1 MPASLL
7 VFYSAKL
14 TWQTTI
20 LSLTQNTLYCECTRI
35 FALDALVSV
44 FHVAVRS
51 SVTLKDLNLVRAYM
65 HYLSCQCYGLI
76 WHLLHEHALCSR
88 MVFIQDS
95 GAWPCTYIHLSLL
108 SQFRIFFPVLI
119 LFFFSSFSL
128 FSMGHSVARC
138 VRSLAPVTSLTG
150 TNTLCLLA
158 LFTGSLTHFTRSLV
172 GQLKFMDMC
181 SRC

>member
-119 LFFFSSFSL
+119 LFFFLLLSL
-128 FSMGHSVARC
+128 FNGPLG
-138 VRSLAPVTSLTG
+138 RSLRSFARTG
-150 TNTLCLLA
+150 
-158 LFTGSLTHFTRSLV
+158 HFTHWDQHSLFARFV
-172 GQLKFMDMC
+172 HGLAHSLYSLPCGTVKIHGYVFML
-181 SRC
+181 